1 MRTMPVRRRQAS
13 AGDLRKPDRPTR
25 RTKERAWTSARLTRA
40 QAAPGNAAASEIRL
54 DADKG
59 VNSYFPAQRGDGF
72 AFFTQRLDR
81 HSQRKCACAQRHHR
95 NDFSPHRSS
104 GKSTLGPLTEQDPP
118 HPRQKSPTTPPR
130 GHGSDPSSG
139 GSNDFHET
147 CDLLGAAQTV
157 GSGRV
162 PLHWKLR

>member
-72 AFFTQRLDR
+72 AFLVQRLDS
-81 HSQRKCACAQRHHR
+81 HSQKKCACAQRHHR
-95 NDFSPHRSS
+95 NDVSPHRSS
-104 GKSTLGPLTEQDPP
+104 GKSALGPLTEQDPP
-118 HPRQKSPTTPPR
+118 HGKSHPLPRPAATTGPTPVRGVPMIFMRRAIYWGPP
-130 GHGSDPSSG
+130 GPWALG
-139 GSNDFHET
+139 GYLSF
-147 CDLLGAAQTV
+147 G
-157 GSGRV
+157 G
-162 PLHWKLR
+162 